1 MPREVFL
8 APGGSPFVQNNNTR
22 NDDADTSLP
31 DMSSRY
37 FRANANPEDLNSS
50 GALAGLDDISADMA
64 EDESP
69 MRFRASVSDELL
81 MGVNGGEF
89 LADDSAMGFDTSL
102 VAKPFDSRPK
112 LMDSTSIPP
121 AVSEEPEEEKPKRKN
136 SFALQIALEEEYHV
150 TQNLEP
156 EAEPEPETKPRRTSP
171 RKARTTRTT
180 SSTEPPPAFSITPS
194 SSTSNPFSSPPVAD
208 STPTAPSEHA
218 GADVQA
224 PQTTKPKRTSRTA
237 GRSKS
242 KTRSKN
248 MPAEVEEEPSAEAP
262 AALETISSSP
272 PVDQRISPPAEV
284 AQPPTFSNKYL
295 DIANEHEPK
304 HVLTES
310 APTSSP
316 FKFQTRSLAR
326 NSRSKSLT
334 PPVSSNAPVA
344 ETSSPDPSAEREP
357 TEEEE
362 AEAVASALR
371 ILRRDSSIF
380 PRLRQSIA
388 PSPTPILESEAAPTQ
403 DEAPAPVEE
412 GAATEVQAEPI
423 HKRTRVGRAST
434 RARGGSSA
442 AGRSRM
448 DQVAEEEAFKSEV
461 AAVQVEAPAV
471 IAPEGQAGE
480 DEPTVTD
487 DIAVPVNFGSRTPS
501 PVPAPVAVQAP
512 PQPEPE
518 PEVVNAFIDSKPARA
533 PRTRSS
539 TAPNTSIPPTGTKSR
554 VTRASLPAQ
563 TARVTRTTRMSEGR
577 LPSVANTRSTKS
589 KEPEL
594 VEENE
599 EQERMMEEEPA
610 IAPNV
615 DASAPAPEPLV
626 EEAAQSVVVPCP
638 ATPAEPDM
646 IAQNAIEA
654 ELEPKLEQAREPT
667 ESSPTPAP
675 VPAKPAVQRKA
686 LGASDKGGPQ
696 RVPTTSQKPPSK
708 TGARTASG
716 QRTASGTQKP
726 PSKTTTTT
734 GAVSK
739 VATTTARKAS
749 PATQKPPSTSGP
761 TRVSVSQSLPKSKDD
776 VGARPTRT
784 LPKRASA
791 TSREQESMETLQE
804 ELATPAGRVVI
815 EAEDHVMDEPVKE
828 PAPEPIRAG
837 PFEHKRPAFQPIL
850 TRADS
855 SSELSSVSDTSPP
868 RPNKRRAS
876 PEAEVE
882 QPVLDSPS
890 KRVRFS
896 ADLEAGPTPRAGPS
910 QTKPKPSIKP
920 FAKPSFQ
927 LKASRPKTK
936 AKPKRTLT
944 RSGATPSYAAPL
956 KRNVSETAESEAEA
970 TGSERPP
977 LSESR
982 ANTRSVTNKLKPTVP
997 VEFTFRSDLRMKP
1010 PVETPLPNAI
1020 PVALPMPDFAAAHA
1034 AAEAANLA
1042 RRERAQAA
1050 FLAAQAELESFRTSK
1065 HMIGGETAR
1074 RAAERA
1080 VFDAA
1085 MKVKEAEAER
1095 LRVEE
1100 KRLADEREAAEIKEM
1115 RKRMVPKAN
1124 PVPEWY
1130 NHIGR
1135 NENGSEGI
1143 EA

>member
-121 AVSEEPEEEKPKRKN
+121 AVSEEPEEEKPKRKKSTRSRSKSPSKKSVSVDPVAGAST
-136 SFALQIALEEEYHV
+136 SFPSEHVDHV

-156 EAEPEPETKPRRTSP
+156 EAEPEPETKPTPSP

-533 PRTRSS
+533 PGLDLRLHQILQYRQ
-539 TAPNTSIPPTGTKSR
+539 PEQK
-554 VTRASLPAQ
+554 
-563 TARVTRTTRMSEGR
+563 GR

-1034 AAEAANLA
+1034 AAEAPTLHD
-1042 RRERAQAA
+1042 
-1050 FLAAQAELESFRTSK
+1050 SFRTSK

>member
-22 NDDADTSLP
+22 NDDADTFLP

-136 SFALQIALEEEYHV
+136 SFALQIALEEEHHV
-150 TQNLEP
+150 TQNLEH

-208 STPTAPSEHA
+208 STPAAPSEHA

-262 AALETISSSP
+262 AALETTSSSP
-272 PVDQRISPPAEV
+272 PVHQRISPPAEV
-284 AQPPTFSNKYL
+284 ARPPAFSNKYL
-295 DIANEHEPK
+295 DIANEHEPE
-304 HVLTES
+304 HILIES
-310 APTSSP
+310 APTSAP
-316 FKFQTRSLAR
+316 FKFQTGSLAGK
-326 NSRSKSLT
+326 SRSKSLT
-334 PPVSSNAPVA
+334 PPVSSDAPVA
-344 ETSSPDPSAEREP
+344 ETSSPDPPAEREP

-380 PRLRQSIA
+380 PRLRHSIA
-388 PSPTPILESEAAPTQ
+388 PTPAPIVESEAAPTQ
-403 DEAPAPVEE
+403 DEVPAPVEE

-442 AGRSRM
+442 PGRSRM

-461 AAVQVEAPAV
+461 AAVQEEAPAV
-471 IAPEGQAGE
+471 VAPEGQAGE
-480 DEPTVTD
+480 IEPAATD

-501 PVPAPVAVQAP
+501 PVPAPVVVEAP
-512 PQPEPE
+512 PQPEPG
-518 PEVVNAFIDSKPARA
+518 PEVVNAVIDSKPARA

-539 TAPNTSIPPTGTKSR
+539 TAPNTSMPPTGTKSR

-563 TARVTRTTRMSEGR
+563 TARVIRTTRMSEGR

-599 EQERMMEEEPA
+599 EQEQKMEEEPV
-610 IAPNV
+610 IVPNV
-615 DASAPAPEPLV
+615 DVSAPPPEPPV
-626 EEAAQSVVVPCP
+626 EEIAQSAVVPSP
-638 ATPAEPDM
+638 ATPAESDM
-646 IAQNAIEA
+646 ISQNVIEA
-654 ELEPKLEQAREPT
+654 ELEPELEQAREPT
-667 ESSPTPAP
+667 EPSPTPAP
-675 VPAKPAVQRKA
+675 VPAKPATQRKA
-686 LGASDKGGPQ
+686 LGASDKSGPQ
-696 RVPTTSQKPPSK
+696 RVPTNSQKPPSK

-739 VATTTARKAS
+739 AVTTTRKAS

-761 TRVSVSQSLPKSKDD
+761 TRVGVSQSLPKSKADA
-776 VGARPTRT
+776 GARPTRT

-791 TSREQESMETLQE
+791 APREQESMETLQE
-804 ELATPAGRVVI
+804 EVATPIGDVV
-815 EAEDHVMDEPVKE
+815 EAEDHVMDEPAKE

-855 SSELSSVSDTSPP
+855 SSELSSISDTSPP

-882 QPVLDSPS
+882 QSVLDSPS

-910 QTKPKPSIKP
+910 QIMPKPSIKP

-927 LKASRPKTK
+927 LKASRPKPK

-956 KRNVSETAESEAEA
+956 KRNVSETAEAEAEA

-982 ANTRSVTNKLKPTVP
+982 ANTRSATNKLKPTVP

-1010 PVETPLPNAI
+1010 PVEAPLPNAI

-1130 NHIGR
+1130 SHIGR